1 MDRRSSNRVWLPPT
15 AEQLAKLARKS
26 RKIDPDSVAVG
37 VQEVPTRSLRRR
49 LSPQETAELVAR
61 YNAGEVSPALSKEY
75 GISKCGL
82 LQLLRKEGVSL
93 RKQAIT
99 PEDAKRAARLY
110 QSGLV
115 ITEVADEIGCSYS
128 TVRKALHQSGVTLRP
143 KGVKRGSGLL
153 AQNRLENSE

>member
-1 MDRRSSNRVWLPPT
+1 
-15 AEQLAKLARKS
+15 LAKLARKS

-49 LSPQETAELVAR
+49 LSPQETAELVTR

-110 QSGLV
+110 ESGLT
-115 ITEVADEIGCSYS
+115 IDEVVEQIDSSYS
-128 TVRKALHQSGVTLRP
+128 TVRKVLHQSGVIMRP
-143 KGVKRGSGLL
+143 KGIKRSPEILVKKQSGT
-153 AQNRLENSE
+153 SE